1 MHGDTHESLNS
12 FVYLIVVI
20 YILNAHAYFCS
31 DMFNNIK
38 NILFPLILY
47 CKLNKYFIL

>member
-1 MHGDTHESLNS
+1 MKL
-12 FVYLIVVI
+12 LINI
-20 YILNAHAYFCS
+20 KYNTDIYFCS
-31 DMFNNIK
+31 DICNTIK

>member
-1 MHGDTHESLNS
+1 MKLLTNIKYKTD
-12 FVYLIVVI
+12 I
-20 YILNAHAYFCS
+20 YFFS

-38 NILFPLILY
+38 NILFSLILY